1 MSPDAR
7 NSLPFSH
14 SDAHEGAATNGG
26 KMNPAT
32 AGVRPARPA
41 TSTVGVVPGTS
52 TIARAFSR
60 SVAGKTLYDNRRIFT
75 VWALATGLLT
85 MAYASF
91 YPQLSADS
99 PTSVPEAMRGF
110 GLDDNATAAGY
121 LQGAVF
127 GLLVP
132 LLVTFYGAA
141 TGARMTSADEESG
154 YLDLLL
160 AHPIGR
166 ARLLLHRF
174 AALAVGA
181 VLLSGAVMLAV
192 LTVRMSA
199 RLDSISVAN
208 FTAQTVNLALLGLF
222 FGALGTAVG
231 AATGKSRATVFGL
244 TAGLGV
250 LGYALNGFAPQIGAE
265 WSRHLTPFQYYI
277 GGEPLRYG
285 FVPVDAAVLAVAT
298 AVLLGAGILRF
309 ARRDLGR

>member
-1 MSPDAR
+1 MSPDAGTF
-7 NSLPFSH
+7 LPSTH
-14 SDAHEGAATNGG
+14 SDAHEGATTNGG
-26 KMNPAT
+26 TMNSAAARGSA
-32 AGVRPARPA
+32 AGPA
-41 TSTVGVVPGTS
+41 TSSVSTVPGTS
-52 TIARAFSR
+52 AIARAFSR
-60 SVAGKTLYDNRRIFT
+60 SMFGKTLYDNRRVFT
-75 VWALATGLLT
+75 VWAIATGLLA

-91 YPQLSADS
+91 YPQLSAES
-99 PTSVPEAMRGF
+99 TASVPEAMRGF
-110 GLDDNATAAGY
+110 GLDDTATATGY

-132 LLVTFYGAA
+132 LLATFYGAA

-181 VLLSGAVMLAV
+181 VVLSAAVLVAVLAV
-192 LTVRMSA
+192 RTSA
-199 RLDSISVAN
+199 HLDSISVAH
-208 FTAQTVNLALLGLF
+208 FIAQTVNLALLGLF
-222 FGALGTAVG
+222 FGALATAVG

-265 WSRHLTPFQYYI
+265 WLRHLTPFHYYI

-285 FVPVDAAVLAVAT
+285 FAATDPVVLAAAT
-298 AVLLGAGILRF
+298 AVLLGVGILRL